1 MTALVVVGV
10 LVLIGVIALAVWTGY
25 LRTVRA
31 GALLNLAQA
40 QKSVILK
47 IEKEA
52 LMFGMSDPLASVI
65 INIIHEAR
73 TKENS

>member
-1 MTALVVVGV
+1 MTALVVVGI
-10 LVLIGVIALAVWTGY
+10 LVLIGVIALAVWVGY

-31 GALLNLAQA
+31 GALLSLAQA

-52 LMFGMSDPLASVI
+52 LMYGMADPLANVI